1 MAAPKVK
8 FKRSSVAHKAPGLAN
23 LELGELALNT
33 YDGKLFTRKDTG
45 GVGIATTVTVLN
57 PWDENYGGESITYAG
72 IQTSGGGTTTD
83 YSTLTL
89 SGLTPTGFNTTYT
102 RQSTG
107 FVLDTG
113 TVASGNALFD
123 TDSNHYY
130 YVDSGDNSRILIFSE
145 SDNNWMGVASTS
157 ASATTEYNVVTTSN
171 LSPSSFNQRY
181 VRQATGFVLD
191 TGTIASGNALFKA
204 DSNYYYYVA
213 STGSNDEDRIIIYS
227 EEDGGWMT
235 LLDFDDPDF
244 REGNISDNQAVGSS
258 NIYSAALTTN
268 SDTFNGRNV
277 PDADSS
283 NVTYDTTRD
292 YTSLTLDAGIS
303 LFDGTYTRQSFK
315 ANLDTGTV
323 SSGNALFNATSDYWW
338 FLKDDDNSKMIIFDS
353 VTTQW
358 TYVGRTG
365 ADFSSAADNT
375 AVGSANLNESQ
386 TITAVAYESGA
397 YQPDANYSEI
407 TYDALSGTN
416 FSEGNLT
423 NNQAVGSGVTFVT
436 VTSGKTTAD
445 SRSVPTASGSI
456 VYGTSGSGI
465 TTSRVGVVTITQD
478 GHAQYAGVVTAYSF
492 SGDLT
497 GSLTGNV
504 TGNADTATAAD
515 TIKTIS
521 RSTNANHHIT
531 FVDSNNGSST
541 AENLYTDNGL
551 YYNPSSNILSGSY
564 ANFAAYYIN
573 GSQIT
578 STAAE
583 LNILDGA
590 TLSTSE
596 LNILDGV
603 TASTSELN
611 ILDGVTATTAELNY
625 SDGVTSNIQ
634 TQFDNIVTLTGVSA
648 GSTTLGTF
656 TGTTISDNKDVKTA
670 LQELETAVD
679 NVVGGNSGSA
689 TILTQS
695 TSTNSSHFL
704 TFVTDNNASATQESI
719 RTDDALS
726 YNPSTNI
733 LTVGGSGH
741 IVSNVVGD
749 IIGDVTGTADMA
761 DNVSVTNISTTNT
774 AFTLV
779 MSDGSNT
786 STGRALGMDSSL
798 TYNPNTNVLTAETVN
813 GNLTGNVTGDVTGTA
828 STANTVKTQLSTSN
842 ANHHLTF
849 VDSNN
854 SSATAE
860 TVYTDASL
868 HYNPITNQLTAP
880 GVNMT
885 ILSLDGTDVTS
896 TAAEL
901 NILDGVTATAAELNV
916 LDGIASLDTDLTSV
930 SSNDDT
936 LASAKAIKTYVD
948 SQVTA
953 QDLDFTADTGGVRSI
968 DLDSETFSILGTANE
983 IETAGSSNT
992 VTIGLPDNVSV
1003 FNNLTVGGN
1012 ITIGGT
1018 LTYEDVA
1025 NVDSVGLVTA
1035 RSGVIVN
1042 GAGIGL
1048 SVTEGGARITGVTT
1062 SSGGFVGNLTGNV
1075 TGNVSGNVTG
1085 NLDGIVGG
1093 NTPAAVT
1100 GTTITANTGFTG
1112 DLTGDVTGDVTGT
1125 ATTATNAVQLQT
1137 ARNIGGVSFN
1147 GTADINLPGVNATGN
1162 QDTTG
1167 NAATATALANP
1178 RTIGGVSFNGTGN
1191 INLPGVN
1198 ATGNQDTSGNA
1209 ATATALATART
1220 IHGVSFDG
1228 TSNIDLSEVIQDTVG
1243 GMFGSNTETG
1253 ITVTYED
1260 SDGTIDLVVG
1270 TLNQDTTGTAALA
1283 EGLTGTPNITV
1294 GVVTASSLDISGNV
1308 DVDGTLE
1315 ADAITIDGVSLA
1327 ETISDTVGSMVTSN
1341 TETGI
1346 SVTYD
1351 DSDNTLDFV
1360 IGTLNQDTTGNAA
1373 TATALETARNIGGV
1387 SFNGTAD
1394 INLPGVN
1401 ATGNQD
1407 TSGNAATATQL
1418 ATARTIAGV
1427 SFDGTSNISLNNNA
1441 ITNGAGYITT
1451 SFTNTNQ
1458 LTNGA
1463 GFITNNV
1470 TGDFTVSGSVSIGG
1484 TLTYEDVKNVD
1495 SVGIVTANAGLKI
1508 PDNQKANFGTGDDLQ
1523 IYHDGSHSYIDD
1535 AGTGNLK
1542 VRSGTL
1548 NITNLAG
1555 SKTSANFN
1563 SATGQELFY
1572 NNTKRFE
1579 TTNTGAT
1586 ITGALVAGGLTYPTS
1601 DGTAN
1606 QVLVTDGSGNL
1617 SFADQS
1623 LPTGVTTTTTTNE
1636 TSIDTFSSSTYSTG
1650 IYHIQAT
1657 RGGDVELTQFKVIHN
1672 GTTTFITEFGTVSTG
1687 PGIATYSADI
1697 NSGNVRLLA
1706 YPSSSDST
1714 VFKKDRTLIET
1725 GTSPAGS
1732 TTTTSTST
1740 TNIDTV
1746 STTNK
1751 AVVYEIECSRG
1762 TAVHLTTINLVHD
1775 GTSVYLSEFGTVK
1788 SGNSLA
1794 TFDADISGSTI
1805 RLRATPTTSDS
1816 TTFNVNRTVMT

>member
-8 FKRSSVAHKAPGLAN
+8 FKRSSVALKAPGLAN
-23 LELGELALNT
+23 LELGEVALNT

-72 IQTSGGGTTTD
+72 IQTTGGGITTD
-83 YSTLTL
+83 FSTVTL

-102 RQSTG
+102 RQSNG

-113 TVASGNALFD
+113 TLASGNALFD
-123 TDSNHYY
+123 TDSNYYY
-130 YVDSGDNSRILIFSE
+130 YVDSDNNNRMLIFSE
-145 SDNNWMGVASTS
+145 SDNSWMGVATTET
-157 ASATTEYNVVTTSN
+157 AATTQYNVLTTSG
-171 LSPSSFNQRY
+171 LSPSSFNQTY
-181 VRQATGFVLD
+181 VRQDTGFVLD
-191 TGTIASGNALFKA
+191 TGTISSGNALFKA

-213 STGSNDEDRIIIYS
+213 SSGSNPEDRIVIYS

-235 LLDFDDPDF
+235 LFDLKDPDF

-258 NIYSAALTTN
+258 GIFSDDLATA

-277 PDADSS
+277 PDADDA
-283 NVTYDTTRD
+283 NVTYDTTQD
-292 YTSLTLDAGIS
+292 YSSLTLDASIS
-303 LFDGTYTRQSFK
+303 SFDGDYTRQSFK
-315 ANLDTGTV
+315 ANLDTGSV
-323 SSGNALFNATSDYWW
+323 SSGNALFNATSSYWW
-338 FLKDDDNSKMIIFDS
+338 FLKNDDNSKMVIYDS
-353 VTTQW
+353 VAGYW
-358 TYVGRTG
+358 TYVGKSG

-375 AVGSANLNESQ
+375 AVGSVNSTESQ
-386 TITAVAYESGA
+386 TLSSIAYESSA
-397 YQPDANYSEI
+397 FQPDANYSEI
-407 TYDALSGTN
+407 TYGSLSGTD
-416 FSEGNLT
+416 FTSAS
-423 NNQAVGSGVTFVT
+423 NNDQVTSGITTVT

-445 SRSVPTASGSI
+445 SRSVPTASGNI
-456 VYGTSGSGI
+456 VYGTTTQSVS
-465 TTSRVGVVTITQD
+465 TSRVGVVTITKYGD
-478 GHAQYAGVVTAYSF
+478 LEIAGIVTATDGF
-492 SGDLT
+492 NGD
-497 GSLTGNV
+497 LTGNV
-504 TGNADTATAAD
+504 TGNVTGNLTGYVLTA
-515 TIKTIS
+515 S
-521 RSTNANHHIT
+521 QTNIT
-531 FVDSNNGSST
+531 SVGTLGSLDVTNNITVGGTVDGRDVLDDGQ
-541 AENLYTDNGL
+541 AGDNLIT
-551 YYNPSSNILSGSY
+551 LSGVSR
-564 ANFAAYYIN
+564 
-573 GSQIT
+573 
-578 STAAE
+578 
-583 LNILDGA
+583 DA
-590 TLSTSE
+590 TH
-596 LNILDGV
+596 
-603 TASTSELN
+603 
-611 ILDGVTATTAELNY
+611 
-625 SDGVTSNIQ
+625 
-634 TQFDNIVTLTGVSA
+634 
-648 GSTTLGTF
+648 LGTF
-656 TGTTISDNKDVKTA
+656 TGTTISDNGTTKAA

-679 NVVGGNSGSA
+679 NVVAGNSGAASV
-689 TILTQS
+689 LTQS
-695 TSTNSSHFL
+695 VATDASFFP
-704 TFVTDNNASATQESI
+704 TFVPDNNGSATQESFK
-719 RTDDALS
+719 TDAGIS

-733 LTVGGSGH
+733 LTVSGSVAANVTGN
-741 IVSNVVGD
+741 ITGNVSGNADSSTLATNFTVTANNTTNETVYPVFVDGATGTQGAETDTGLSYNPSTGNLTATTFTGNVTGNVTGD
-749 IIGDVTGTADMA
+749 LTGTADMA
-761 DNVSVTNISTTNT
+761 DNVGVTNISTTNVD
-774 AFTLV
+774 FTLI

-798 TYNPNTNVLTAETVN
+798 TYNPNTNVLTAESVT
-813 GNLTGNVTGDVTGTA
+813 GNLTGNVTGNVNGDVTGDLTGNVVGVVTA
-828 STANTVKTQLSTSN
+828 TTLKVGNSATMVGITTVLDEDDLSSN
-842 ANHHLTF
+842 
-849 VDSNN
+849 
-854 SSATAE
+854 SATA
-860 TVYTDASL
+860 L
-868 HYNPITNQLTAP
+868 
-880 GVNMT
+880 
-885 ILSLDGTDVTS
+885 VTQQS
-896 TAAEL
+896 
-901 NILDGVTATAAELNV
+901 I
-916 LDGIASLDTDLTSV
+916 
-930 SSNDDT
+930 
-936 LASAKAIKTYVD
+936 KAYVD

-953 QDLDFTADTGGVRSI
+953 QDLDVVGDSGTGAI
-968 DLDSETFSILGTANE
+968 DLDSQSLTIAGTSNE
-983 IETAGSSNT
+983 IETSASGQTIT
-992 VTIGLPDNVSV
+992 VGLPDNVSV

-1025 NVDSVGLVTA
+1025 NVDSVGLITA

-1075 TGNVSGNVTG
+1075 TGNVTG
-1085 NLDGIVGG
+1085 NLDGIVGS

-1100 GTTITANTGFTG
+1100 GTTITANTGFVG

-1147 GTADINLPGVNATGN
+1147 GTADINLPGVNAAGN
-1162 QDTTG
+1162 QDTSG
-1167 NAATATALANP
+1167 NAASATQLETA
-1178 RTIGGVSFNGTGN
+1178 RTIGGVSFDGTAN

-1198 ATGNQDTSGNA
+1198 AAGNQDTTGNA

-1341 TETGI
+1341 TETGV

-1401 ATGNQD
+1401 TAGNQD

-1451 SFTNTNQ
+1451 SFVNTNQ
-1458 LTNGA
+1458 LVNGA
-1463 GFITNNV
+1463 GFITNSV
-1470 TGDFTVSGSVSIGG
+1470 TGDFSVSGNISIGG
-1484 TLTYEDVKNVD
+1484 TLTYEDVTNVD
-1495 SVGIVTANAGLKI
+1495 SIGVVTARAGLKI
-1508 PDNQKANFGTGDDLQ
+1508 PDSQKANFGTGDDLQ

-1535 AGTGNLK
+1535 AGTGNIK
-1542 VRSGTL
+1542 IRSGTL

-1586 ITGALVAGGLTYPTS
+1586 VTGALVAGGLTYPTS

-1636 TSIDTFSSSTYSTG
+1636 TSIDTFASATYSTG

-1706 YPSSSDST
+1706 YPSSSDAT
-1714 VFKKDRTLIET
+1714 IFKKDRTLIET
-1725 GTSPAGS
+1725 GSSPAGS
-1732 TTTTSTST
+1732 TTTTSTSQ

-1794 TFDADISGSTI
+1794 TFDADISGSSI
-1805 RLRATPTTSDS
+1805 RLRATPTTTDS
-1816 TTFNVNRTVMT
+1816 TTFNVNRTVMS